1 MALSNDKATY
11 ANAMTALAA
20 IPRGEVQKH
29 FAQLAFT
36 DRFDAAIRID
46 AARHLAEHIQRYG
59 LLLSRSEVA
68 QLEGALHDASS
79 PELATAL
86 AAAVGTLQP
95 NAKRVATRLQ
105 AIPAPAAA
113 VP

>member
-1 MALSNDKATY
+1 MIALS
-11 ANAMTALAA
+11 A

-29 FAQLAFT
+29 FAQLAST
-36 DRFDAAIRID
+36 DRFDQAIRID
-46 AARHLAEHIQRYG
+46 AAHHLAEHIQRYG
-59 LLLSRSEVA
+59 LLLSRSEVT
-68 QLEGALHDASS
+68 QLENALRDAPS

-86 AAAVGTLQP
+86 SAAVGTLKP
-95 NAKRVATRLQ
+95 SAKRVADRLQ